1 MPRKPR
7 WRRRDGRGRR
17 GCAVALEGGLGRA
30 ARCEGADGSRATAEV
45 DDALDLE
52 RALGE
57 ELVEDARGGW
67 GELEHEV
74 ALG

>member
-1 MPRKPR
+1 M
-7 WRRRDGRGRR
+7 GTVRR
-17 GCAVALEGGLGRA
+17 GCAGALEGGLGRA
-30 ARCEGADGSRATAEV
+30 ARCEGADGSRAIAEV

-57 ELVEDARGGW
+57 ELVEDPRGGW